1 MCIKIMG
8 NIRGAKM
15 KPQKR
20 TVDDRL
26 PKWLHS
32 KILSAVDF
40 VWQGKQES
48 MEESIRRVKALDKH
62 LTDEEINWVMMLLIL
77 PKIKEMIRTSDDYKD
92 FSQMKKA
99 SVH

>member
-1 MCIKIMG
+1 MPKE
-8 NIRGAKM
+8 IR
-15 KPQKR
+15 R

-40 VWQGKQES
+40 FWQGRKES
-48 MEESIRRVKALDKH
+48 MDESVRRIKAVDGH
-62 LTDEEINWVMMLLIL
+62 LTDEEIEWVLLLLIL
-77 PKIKEMIRTSDDYKD
+77 PKIKEMVKTSDDFKD
-92 FSQMKKA
+92 FKAMKKE

>member
-1 MCIKIMG
+1 MP
-8 NIRGAKM
+8 

-32 KILSAVDF
+32 RFLSAVDYI
-40 VWQGKQES
+40 WQGKQEG
-48 MEESIRRVKALDKH
+48 MGESVRRIKEVNDSGH
-62 LTDEEINWVMMLLIL
+62 FTDQEMSWVMMLLVI
-77 PKIKEMIRTSDDYKD
+77 PKLQDIIETSDDWKK
-92 FSQMKKA
+92 FKEMKKE

>member
-1 MCIKIMG
+1 MPKQI
-8 NIRGAKM
+8 
-15 KPQKR
+15 KR

-40 VWQGKQES
+40 IWQGKKES
-48 MEESIRRVKALDKH
+48 MEESVRRIQAVDESGVF
-62 LTDEEINWVMMLLIL
+62 TDEEMSWVMMLLVI
-77 PKIKEMIRTSDDYKD
+77 PKLQDIIETSDDWKK
-92 FSQMKKA
+92 FKEMKKE

>member
-1 MCIKIMG
+1 
-8 NIRGAKM
+8 M
-15 KPQKR
+15 KTQKR

-40 VWQGKQES
+40 IWQGRKES
-48 MEESIRRVKALDKH
+48 MEESLKRVQAVDEY
-62 LTDEEINWVMMLLIL
+62 LTDEEMNWVMMLLIL
-77 PKIKEMIRTSDDYKD
+77 PKIKNMVKTSDEFKD
-92 FSQMKKA
+92 FKAMKKA

>member
-1 MCIKIMG
+1 MP
-8 NIRGAKM
+8 
-15 KPQKR
+15 KPIKR

-40 VWQGKQES
+40 IWEGRQES
-48 MEESIRRVKALDKH
+48 MDESLRRVKALDEY

-77 PKIKEMIRTSDDYKD
+77 PKIKDMIRTSDDYKD

-99 SVH
+99 TRH

>member
-1 MCIKIMG
+1 MP
-8 NIRGAKM
+8 

-32 KILSAVDF
+32 EILSAVDF
-40 VWQGKQES
+40 IWQGREQS
-48 MEESIRRVKALDKH
+48 MEESLRRVKAVDSQ
-62 LTDEEINWVMMLLIL
+62 LTDEQFEWVMMLLIL
-77 PKIKEMIRTSDDYKD
+77 PKIKDMIRSSDEYKD

-99 SVH
+99 TRH